1 MMPMEVV
8 MFPGFRL
15 KIRTITMWI
24 AFVFLKRKILTTKA
38 ATKPVF
44 KGFRKV

>member
-24 AFVFLKRKILTTKA
+24 AFVVLKRKILT
-38 ATKPVF
+38 TKPVF